1 MQHREKTMKDE
12 HTHTHTHTHT
22 EVIYC
27 TQKNTHRT
35 VRVIDGETVKITSEI
50 HPEPSSQHWRSIIIY
65 WKLSF
70 FLFFFFVGVCRGREG
85 ERGREDRM
93 RKVCVCGL
101 GS

>member
-1 MQHREKTMKDE
+1 MKDE
-12 HTHTHTHTHT
+12 HTHTHTHT

-70 FLFFFFVGVCRGREG
+70 FLFFFLLESAEGEREREG
-85 ERGREDRM
+85 EKTG
-93 RKVCVCGL
+93 
-101 GS
+101 